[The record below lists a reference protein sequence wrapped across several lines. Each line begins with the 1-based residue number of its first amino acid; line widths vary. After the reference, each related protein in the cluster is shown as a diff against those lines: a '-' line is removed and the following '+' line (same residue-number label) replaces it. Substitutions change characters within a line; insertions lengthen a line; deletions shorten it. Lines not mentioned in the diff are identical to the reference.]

1 MIHLIKLKILKDDL
15 DKTDRTKE
23 CKICYHNFFNNDFK
37 PDLKICNKCNWGI
50 ESFENFPIII
60 TNGIRYIFFMF
71 DMTEEEVIKF
81 IKGFELDEL

>member
-50 ESFENFPIII
+50 
-60 TNGIRYIFFMF
+60 
-71 DMTEEEVIKF
+71 
-81 IKGFELDEL
+81 